1 MQKRAGAVR
10 LSAEIQ
16 SCGRGVLSQSGRACL
31 PSRRNLEE
39 GTVPVGTCPDCE
51 AEVHV
56 DLDADK
62 GDTVTCDECATE
74 LEIVG
79 LDPVELDIAE
89 EDLDEDDYKDDED
102 DDEY

>member
-1 MQKRAGAVR
+1 M
-10 LSAEIQ
+10 
-16 SCGRGVLSQSGRACL
+16 
-31 PSRRNLEE
+31 
-39 GTVPVGTCPDCE
+39 PVGTCPDCE

-62 GDTVTCDECATE
+62 GDSVTCDECGTG

-89 EDLDEDDYKDDED
+89 EDLDDDFGDAD
-102 DDEY
+102 DDEEY

>member
-1 MQKRAGAVR
+1 
-10 LSAEIQ
+10 
-16 SCGRGVLSQSGRACL
+16 
-31 PSRRNLEE
+31 
-39 GTVPVGTCPDCE
+39 VPVGTCPDCE

-62 GDTVTCDECATE
+62 GDTVTCDECSTE